1 MTGAEGDKRW
11 RAGTRG
17 GLPGTAP
24 AQQRREARSRP
35 RRWAAALLGLTLLMG
50 ALTLMLL
57 RSAEHQR
64 TTLLLLADTTAAVQ
78 HHRALAWQ
86 AAGGGGLAPDPQGE
100 VQECRVRLR
109 SLHARLLAAEERER
123 TAPVPLTLPGFPPSR
138 TREGPWSLSPVAS
151 ELGRLLDEGVEA
163 PGSLHTARLGRL
175 VAGVRAAREE
185 EARRVTAL
193 AAGVSLLT
201 LVFTLLTVALLARRS
216 QLSRLRAEALE
227 RERLEEREREHR
239 DSLTGLLGR
248 RGLARRYAE
257 LSAAGGLTVTMLD
270 LNRLRAIN
278 EAGGHAAGDAY
289 LRQVARALQA
299 EAGPGGVVARW
310 GGDEFVMLRPGAELR
325 EAQEGLERVQEALE
339 EGGARPPFAHGTARV
354 GRGTLLDRALTLA
367 DAAMHED
374 KERQRQALAAA
385 GGDAGLGPTVEEFT
399 ARLEALETPQEVV
412 QEGLSLARRLL
423 GFDVS
428 ACLEHA
434 GDRFVARHIDG
445 TLETQALAV
454 LQGMVYREGVG
465 LAGQA
470 LLRGTTVWSSDYAS
484 EPAALSPWRRSG
496 LKSVVVVPVR
506 SGGRVTGAVGLL
518 NFGSWRVITP
528 QVRRLLE
535 AVAWRLGHAA
545 EQQRAVEEV
554 RHALH
559 SGVLALG
566 VALEARDL
574 ETAGHTERVVALS
587 VALGERL
594 GLGGQRLEALRQG
607 ASLHDIGKLT
617 IPDAVLLKP
626 GRLTPEEWAVM
637 QGHAERGAAIAGR
650 LRGLLPGTLD
660 VIRSHHE
667 KWDGSGYPDGLA
679 GEAIPLA
686 ARAFAICDVYDA
698 LTQAR
703 PYKRAWTH
711 GEALAE
717 LRAQSGRHFDPAV
730 VAAFLEVVETVDLQA
745 ASSGGAL
752 GKAATQAGS

>member
-1 MTGAEGDKRW
+1 MTRADKDNLW
-11 RAGTRG
+11 QAGTPGGRG
-17 GLPGTAP
+17 AAP
-24 AQQRREARSRP
+24 PDHAQAHTRTVP
-35 RRWAAALLGLTLLMG
+35 RRWAAALLGLTLLAG
-50 ALTLMLL
+50 SFTLLLL
-57 RSAEHQR
+57 RSAEHER
-64 TTLLLLADTTAAVQ
+64 TTLLLLADTAAAVQ
-78 HHRALAWQ
+78 HHRALTWQ
-86 AAGGGGLAPDPQGE
+86 AAAPGGLTLDVQGE
-100 VQECRVRLR
+100 LRECRARLR
-109 SLHARLLAAEERER
+109 TLHARLLWTEERER

-138 TREGPWSLSPVAS
+138 VREGPWSLAPVAAA
-151 ELGRLLDEGVEA
+151 LGRLLEEGAEA
-163 PGSLHTARLGRL
+163 PGRLHAARLGRL
-175 VAGVRAAREE
+175 ASGVRAARED
-185 EARRVTAL
+185 EARRVTDL
-193 AAGVSLLT
+193 AAGVSLLA
-201 LVFTLLTVALLARRS
+201 LVLTLLTAALLTRRS
-216 QLSRLRAEALE
+216 QLSRLRVEALE
-227 RERLEEREREHR
+227 RERIEKRGREHR

-248 RGLARRYAE
+248 RGLARRYGE
-257 LSAAGGLTVTMLD
+257 LSVAGDLTVTMLD

-278 EAGGHAAGDAY
+278 DAGGHAAGDEY

-299 EAGPGGVVARW
+299 GAGPGGVVARW
-310 GGDEFVMLRPGAELR
+310 GGDEFVLLLPGPRPEAARQVAADAQAALR
-325 EAQEGLERVQEALE
+325 QEGDL
-339 EGGARPPFAHGTARV
+339 PPFAHGTVTV
-354 GRGTLLDRALTLA
+354 GQGTPLGRALTLA
-367 DAAMHED
+367 DAAMYED

-385 GGDAGLGPTVEEFT
+385 GAGAEPGPTVEDFT

-423 GFDVS
+423 GFEVS
-428 ACLEHA
+428 ARLECE
-434 GDRFVARHIDG
+434 GERFVARHIDG
-445 TLETQALAV
+445 ALEPQALAV

-484 EPAALSPWRRSG
+484 EPLALSPWRRCG
-496 LKSVVVVPVR
+496 LKSVVIVPVR

-518 NFGSWRVITP
+518 NFSSWRVITP

-535 AVAWRLGHAA
+535 AVAWRLSHAA

-587 VALGERL
+587 VALGKRL

-607 ASLHDIGKLT
+607 ASLHDIGKLS

-626 GRLTPEEWAVM
+626 GKLTPEEWAVM
-637 QGHAERGAAIAGR
+637 QTHAERGAELAGR

-686 ARAFAICDVYDA
+686 ARVFAICDVYDA

-730 VAAFLEVVETVDLQA
+730 VTAFLKVVETVDLQSVS
-745 ASSGGAL
+745 SSGAL
-752 GKAATQAGS
+752 MATTPPAGS